1 MFTNKILT
9 KLFYRGN
16 VATMQ
21 QVDRQ
26 LEALE
31 KHKKLIR
38 EHREK
43 EEKLRERILNYHNDS
58 FLIF

>member
-1 MFTNKILT
+1 MFTNKTID
-9 KLFYRGN
+9 YCRGKI
-16 VATMQ
+16 VSM

-43 EEKLRERILNYHNDS
+43 EEKLRERNLNINY
-58 FLIF
+58 

>member
-1 MFTNKILT
+1 
-9 KLFYRGN
+9 
-16 VATMQ
+16 MQ

-43 EEKLRERILNYHNDS
+43 EEKLRERNLFVFYS
-58 FLIF
+58 S

>member
-1 MFTNKILT
+1 
-9 KLFYRGN
+9 
-16 VATMQ
+16 MQ

-43 EEKLRERILNYHNDS
+43 EEKLRERILI
-58 FLIF
+58 LIIIGF